1 MDFESQTVEVIGE
14 SMRIEFFYNIR
25 IVWKIANCACLEIA
39 SQITLRIICYF
50 HRNLPDI
57 LHQIIS
63 F

>member
-14 SMRIEFFYNIR
+14 SIRIQFFYNIR
-25 IVWKIANCACLEIA
+25 IAWKIANCACLEIA

-57 LHQIIS
+57 LDQIII